1 MPNAFPYSPCTQLA
15 YKRLL
20 ETFIVLFYKSYS
32 KDRLVKVK
40 SHGSFVL
47 LPSPGGSFGG
57 KTKACK
63 VLAASLTAV
72 KGSTGKPPTCVL
84 LNPKSVK
91 IDQVI

>member
-1 MPNAFPYSPCTQLA
+1 MCINAYLKPSLFSFIKVTQ
-15 YKRLL
+15 
-20 ETFIVLFYKSYS
+20 
-32 KDRLVKVK
+32 VK

-47 LPSPGGSFGG
+47 LPSLGGSFGG

-91 IDQVI
+91 IDQVT